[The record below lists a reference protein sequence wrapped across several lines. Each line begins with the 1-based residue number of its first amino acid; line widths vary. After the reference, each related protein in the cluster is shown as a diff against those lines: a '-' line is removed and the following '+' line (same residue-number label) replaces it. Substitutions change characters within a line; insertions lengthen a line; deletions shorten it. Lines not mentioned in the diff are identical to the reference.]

1 MDATRQKI
9 VRLIYTHMIGESS
22 AQEEAEL
29 QNWLQADVRNQIFF
43 EEMLHSED
51 FYETYRQYK
60 CINKKAAYKKFTRK
74 TQRRSFERTALKY
87 VAIIILTLVMDFFF
101 LWQHYFFD

>member
-60 CINKKAAYKKFTRK
+60 CINKRLLTRSLQEK
-74 TQRRSFERTALKY
+74 HKEDLLNGR
-87 VAIIILTLVMDFFF
+87 
-101 LWQHYFFD
+101 H

>member
-60 CINKKAAYKKFTRK
+60 SNNKKAAYKKCTRK
-74 TQRRSFERTALKY
+74 TQIISFE
-87 VAIIILTLVMDFFF
+87 LTP
-101 LWQHYFFD
+101 

>member
-22 AQEEAEL
+22 AQEEA
-29 QNWLQADVRNQIFF
+29 NCKTGCQADVRNQIFF

-74 TQRRSFERTALKY
+74 TQRRSFDRDGIKICRYIYSSARNGC
-87 VAIIILTLVMDFFF
+87 FF
-101 LWQHYFFD
+101 LVAT

>member
-43 EEMLHSED
+43 EEMLHSELE
-51 FYETYRQYK
+51 F
-60 CINKKAAYKKFTRK
+60 N
-74 TQRRSFERTALKY
+74 L
-87 VAIIILTLVMDFFF
+87 
-101 LWQHYFFD
+101 